1 MFYNN
6 YYGGMALVW
15 WAVWI
20 IFIIWIFATPYDIPG
35 QRRKKDTPLDIL
47 KKRFANGEIT
57 EKEYYEKKS
66 IIEYQSPKQPPIL

>member
-1 MFYNN
+1 MFYN
-6 YYGGMALVW
+6 YYFGGMALVW

-20 IFIIWIFATPYDIPG
+20 IMIIWIFATPYNIPG
-35 QRRKKDTPLDIL
+35 QRRRKDAPLDIL

-57 EKEYYEKKS
+57 EKEYFEKKS

>member
-57 EKEYYEKKS
+57 EKDYYEKKS